1 MPRTPLVDQ
10 YSTERLLLPYHSSF
24 PFSDQIFSAYRGI
37 MVVGRGESAAIK
49 LYVHSESSS
58 TRVHSE
64 SSTRVHSE
72 STMIAFY
79 TVYQYSTE
87 RLLLPYHSSFPFSD
101 QIFSAYRG
109 IMVAGRGESAAI
121 KLYVHS
127 ESSSTRVHS
136 ESTMIA
142 FYTVYPP
149 FNVFFFCI
157 DKQEDISN

>member
-1 MPRTPLVDQ
+1 LPRTPLVDQ

-37 MVVGRGESAAIK
+37 MMAGRGESAAIK

-64 SSTRVHSE
+64 SS
-72 STMIAFY
+72 MIAFY

-87 RLLLPYHSSFPFSD
+87 RLPLPYHSSFLFSD

-127 ESSSTRVHS
+127 ESSTRVHS

-149 FNVFFFCI
+149 FNVFFFFFCI